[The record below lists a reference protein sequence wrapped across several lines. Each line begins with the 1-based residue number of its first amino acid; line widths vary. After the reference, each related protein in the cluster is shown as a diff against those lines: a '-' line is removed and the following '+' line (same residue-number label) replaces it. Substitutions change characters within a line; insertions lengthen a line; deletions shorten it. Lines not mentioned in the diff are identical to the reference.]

1 MDGFGPQFVMGDR
14 DLSKRGGGTTRRLS
28 EHVVTTWLRQL
39 HVLIDFLFF
48 AVLGWFPTWYLVL
61 WWSSL
66 RTGWIFRPNSAFM
79 VAVHGG
85 HSVSWS

>member
-48 AVLGWFPTWYLVL
+48 CGFGLVSDMVSGPLVVISADRVDFP
-61 WWSSL
+61 
-66 RTGWIFRPNSAFM
+66 P
-79 VAVHGG
+79 
-85 HSVSWS
+85 